1 MKLPPLGYFLIPV
14 LGETLLLR
22 FLSRIFYPVKIN
34 NFYKPP
40 ERSPPGGFSLSSRIC
55 VKTGNLPCKTGPLL
69 RKIIELIKSPFEKEG
84 CLKTFSNS

>member
-34 NFYKPP
+34 NFYKPLKGLLQGAFLFP
-40 ERSPPGGFSLSSRIC
+40 AGFALKPATYPATGFQQAKIYQSR
-55 VKTGNLPCKTGPLL
+55 N
-69 RKIIELIKSPFEKEG
+69 
-84 CLKTFSNS
+84 